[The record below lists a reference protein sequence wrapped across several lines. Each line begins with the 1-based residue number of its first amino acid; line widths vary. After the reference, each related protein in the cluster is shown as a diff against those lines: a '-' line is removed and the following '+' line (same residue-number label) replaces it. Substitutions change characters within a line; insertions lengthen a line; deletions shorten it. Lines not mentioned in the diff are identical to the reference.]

1 MSILNLL
8 AKKHD
13 EWIRIAKSLGAG
25 EFSEDIVQEMY
36 IRMSKYVKNTERI
49 MYGNDV
55 NQGYVYMIIKNLT
68 YDLNKAQVKS
78 SEMIVKGITLEAL
91 NVQEDEFDDTIDQL
105 NDLVKSDTCNWN
117 PYDKIVFNYV
127 YKEGISM
134 RELSRES
141 GISLRSICN
150 TIKNAKERIKEAA
163 EKKGIER
170 IG

>member
-105 NDLVKSDTCNWN
+105 NDLVK
-117 PYDKIVFNYV
+117 
-127 YKEGISM
+127 
-134 RELSRES
+134 
-141 GISLRSICN
+141 
-150 TIKNAKERIKEAA
+150 
-163 EKKGIER
+163 
-170 IG
+170 